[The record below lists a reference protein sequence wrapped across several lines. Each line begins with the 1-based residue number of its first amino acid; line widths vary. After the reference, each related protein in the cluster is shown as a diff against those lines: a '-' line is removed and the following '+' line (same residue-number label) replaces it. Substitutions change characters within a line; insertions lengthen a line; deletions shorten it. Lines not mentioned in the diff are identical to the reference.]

1 MRFRKFLKTLGI
13 IAGLE
18 IVTAAVGFMLFI
30 YSAAP
35 VFENLRTLWIE
46 TAMTTMSHQW
56 LATAFFPQETID
68 SVMGKQVVD
77 FDGIGGID
85 LDLEPEPEESRGP
98 VTLVEQKEIDIL
110 GQKFLSVG
118 GLDWAG
124 NEILVNDIDQG
135 IIISDIKSKNYH
147 GWAIIVDDPSR
158 IHMTGTTLRGDRG
171 EQIMDFY
178 DREDAIFACNAS
190 GFSDPG
196 GNGSGGHVAGA
207 CMMQGELWGNY
218 TSTYVTFGF
227 DDQNRF
233 VVGTFSNWED
243 YHIRDAAQFIPAL
256 IINGEQ
262 LISGP
267 ASWGLQPRTVM
278 GQRADGS
285 VVFLVV
291 DGRQPGYS
299 TGIAM
304 GQCADILMSYG
315 CVNAAACDGGSSS
328 VFVYNGEIMNK
339 YSTPRQGGRRLPNAW
354 IVTKKHTTEDN
365 STQDVVFL
373 EKDPAESETSKN

>member
-227 DDQNRF
+227 DDQNR
-233 VVGTFSNWED
+233 
-243 YHIRDAAQFIPAL
+243 HRRL
-256 IINGEQ
+256 
-262 LISGP
+262 GP
-267 ASWGLQPRTVM
+267 AASH
-278 GQRADGS
+278 
-285 VVFLVV
+285 
-291 DGRQPGYS
+291 
-299 TGIAM
+299 
-304 GQCADILMSYG
+304 C
-315 CVNAAACDGGSSS
+315 
-328 VFVYNGEIMNK
+328 NG
-339 YSTPRQGGRRLPNAW
+339 PAGGRFRCIPCCGWTAARIFNRHCYGPVCRHPDELRLCQCGGLRRGELFR
-354 IVTKKHTTEDN
+354 IRLQRRDYE
-365 STQDVVFL
+365 
-373 EKDPAESETSKN
+373 